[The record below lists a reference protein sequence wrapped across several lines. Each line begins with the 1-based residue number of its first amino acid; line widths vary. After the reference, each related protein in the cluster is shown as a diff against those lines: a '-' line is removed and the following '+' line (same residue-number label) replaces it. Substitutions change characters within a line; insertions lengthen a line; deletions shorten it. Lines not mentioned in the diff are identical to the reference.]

1 MGVIKL
7 VDSTGLGQHQTPKDA
22 LSEALNDVGND
33 GVLENGKKILIL
45 ALGDEFELEFYQAG
59 MSVTEMIALCEIVK
73 ANLMHELGHPGD
85 FIED

>member
-7 VDSTGLGQHQTPKDA
+7 VDSTGLGQHQTPEDA
-22 LSEALNDVGND
+22 LKEALADIDND

-59 MSVTEMIALCEIVK
+59 MSVAEMITLCEMVK
-73 ANLMHELGHPGD
+73 ANLMRELGHPAD